1 MSRAGILAS
10 NFPLTNIQR
19 LISLY
24 YEVTPNLSDPLNAV
38 VFGTSGH
45 RGSPNNG
52 SYTQRHIAAITQAI
66 ADLRKKWN
74 ISGPLFIGMD
84 THALSEPALHTALE
98 VLCANGVETVVADE
112 FAYTPTPVISREI
125 VRHNFGR
132 TDNLADGIIITPSH
146 NPPHD
151 GGFKYNPPLGG
162 PASPFY
168 TKPIADRA
176 NDILQNGNKEVKQ
189 LSWQETLQSPYLHFK
204 DMMTPFVNELK
215 NVINLKAIKD
225 SKLKIA
231 VNPQGGAS
239 LDYWDRIIQ
248 EYGIDVTIINRKIDP
263 TFSFI
268 PFDYDDNIRMDCMSP
283 YTMKPLVAVKDDY
296 DLCIANDPDADR
308 HGLVTR
314 EGLLNSNH
322 YLSSIMHYLCH
333 NRPNWPKKAGVGKT
347 IGATVMMDKIITDAG
362 YKVYETPI
370 GFKWFSE
377 GLFKQELVFGC
388 EESAGASYLDL
399 NGCPFTTDKDGFLAG
414 LIGAELC
421 AVSGLDLVSY
431 YRKLTEKFGDPYYGR
446 IDEITT
452 PEGKKAFVNLTEK
465 SVTQDT
471 LAGQKI
477 LKVMTKAPGNN
488 AEIGGIKVLADNC
501 WFSARPSG
509 TENIYKIYYES
520 FLGQDHLIKVKEDAV
535 NIVNQAIKHN

>member
-52 SYTQRHIAAITQAI
+52 SYTQSHIAAITQAI
-66 ADLRKKWN
+66 ADLRKEWQ
-74 ISGPLFIGMD
+74 ITGPLFIGMD

-98 VLCANGVETVVADE
+98 VLCANGVETVVAND

-132 TDNLADGIIITPSH
+132 KDNLADGIIITPSH

-176 NDILQNGNKEVKQ
+176 NAILQNGNKEVKQ
-189 LSWQETLQSPYLHFK
+189 LSWLETLQSPNLHFK
-204 DMMTPFVNELK
+204 DMMTPFVDELK
-215 NVINLKAIKD
+215 NVINLKAIKE

-239 LDYWDRIIQ
+239 LDYWDRII
-248 EYGIDVTIINRKIDP
+248 EKYGIDVTIINRKIDP

-283 YTMKPLVAVKDDY
+283 YTMQPLIDRVLKEGFDFG
-296 DLCIANDPDADR
+296 IANDPDADR
-308 HGLVTR
+308 HGVVTSR
-314 EGLLNSNH
+314 GLLNSNC
-322 YLSSIMHYLCH
+322 YLSSMIDYLLST
-333 NRPNWPKKAGVGKT
+333 REYPAGKVGKT
-347 IGATVMMDKIITDAG
+347 IGASMFMDRVIKAHG
-362 YKVYETPI
+362 REVFETPI
-370 GFKWFSE
+370 GFKWFAK
-377 GLFKQELVFGC
+377 GLFDRELVFGC
-388 EESAGASYLDL
+388 EESAGASFLDFK
-399 NGCPFTTDKDGFLAG
+399 GRPFTTDKDGFLAG

-421 AVSGLDLVSY
+421 AASGLDLVSY
-431 YRKLTEKFGDPYYGR
+431 YKKLTEKFGDPYYGR

-520 FLGQDHLIKVKEDAV
+520 FLGPDHLIKVKEDAV

>member
-1 MSRAGILAS
+1 
-10 NFPLTNIQR
+10 
-19 LISLY
+19 
-24 YEVTPNLSDPLNAV
+24 
-38 VFGTSGH
+38 
-45 RGSPNNG
+45 
-52 SYTQRHIAAITQAI
+52 
-66 ADLRKKWN
+66 
-74 ISGPLFIGMD
+74 
-84 THALSEPALHTALE
+84 
-98 VLCANGVETVVADE
+98 
-112 FAYTPTPVISREI
+112 
-125 VRHNFGR
+125 
-132 TDNLADGIIITPSH
+132 
-146 NPPHD
+146 
-151 GGFKYNPPLGG
+151 
-162 PASPFY
+162 
-168 TKPIADRA
+168 
-176 NDILQNGNKEVKQ
+176 
-189 LSWQETLQSPYLHFK
+189 
-204 DMMTPFVNELK
+204 MMTPFVDELK
-215 NVINLKAIKD
+215 NVINLKAIKE

-239 LDYWDRIIQ
+239 LDYWDRII
-248 EYGIDVTIINRKIDP
+248 EKYGIDVTIINRKIDP

-333 NRPNWPKKAGVGKT
+333 NRPNWPKNAGVGKT
-347 IGATVMMDKIITDAG
+347 IGATIMMDKIITDAG

>member
-52 SYTQRHIAAITQAI
+52 SYTQSHIAAITQAI
-66 ADLRKKWN
+66 ADLRKEWQ
-74 ISGPLFIGMD
+74 ITGPLFIGMD

-98 VLCANGVETVVADE
+98 VLCANGVETVVAND

-132 TDNLADGIIITPSH
+132 KDNLADGIIITPSH

-176 NDILQNGNKEVKQ
+176 NAILQNGNKEVKQ
-189 LSWQETLQSPYLHFK
+189 LSWQETLQSPNLHFK
-204 DMMTPFVNELK
+204 DMMTPFVDELK
-215 NVINLKAIKD
+215 NVINLKAIKE

-239 LDYWDRIIQ
+239 LDYWDRII
-248 EYGIDVTIINRKIDP
+248 EKYGIDVTIINRKIDP

-333 NRPNWPKKAGVGKT
+333 NRPNWPKNAGVGKT
-347 IGATVMMDKIITDAG
+347 IGATIMMDKIITDAG

-399 NGCPFTTDKDGFLAG
+399 NGCRSINARVRLRSIACGTLHFGAG
-414 LIGAELC
+414 CPTMRLRRELRRRRI
-421 AVSGLDLVSY
+421 SG
-431 YRKLTEKFGDPYYGR
+431 G
-446 IDEITT
+446 
-452 PEGKKAFVNLTEK
+452 
-465 SVTQDT
+465 
-471 LAGQKI
+471 
-477 LKVMTKAPGNN
+477 
-488 AEIGGIKVLADNC
+488 
-501 WFSARPSG
+501 
-509 TENIYKIYYES
+509 
-520 FLGQDHLIKVKEDAV
+520 
-535 NIVNQAIKHN
+535 